1 MGGYSCCLINEVGRK
16 KRLLETF
23 LFTRKPKGAEDE
35 FFFSCVL
42 FRSFHA
48 SISTITTLSLCC
60 TRKNQIKYWY
70 LVIWWNEPSSC
81 WWVVE
86 EAISLPKCSE
96 GCGCFVFSHNSETI
110 NFPPHTPQ
118 PPSTHQPQAT
128 PLLPNLAPF
137 LRPTRAARIVCPTKT
152 ISGRGNWGPMNIIEN
167 ATQHWFDIFTKKD

>member
-48 SISTITTLSLCC
+48 SISTTTTLDLSLCC
-60 TRKNQIKYWY
+60 ARKNWIKYWY
-70 LVIWWNEPSSC
+70 LVLWWNGPSSW

-110 NFPPHTPQ
+110 NFPPYTTTPPPYTSHKPPHSSPIL
-118 PPSTHQPQAT
+118 PPSSV
-128 PLLPNLAPF
+128 PLEPPALSVPPKLLVEGE
-137 LRPTRAARIVCPTKT
+137 LRANEYNRKCHTTLI
-152 ISGRGNWGPMNIIEN
+152 WYF
-167 ATQHWFDIFTKKD
+167 H